1 MNSKSPVRIFS
12 VLLSLL
18 IAGFVAGGQTG
29 TLLVLNKSDN
39 TASLIDLQTKEVVAV
54 IPTGNGPHEVAVAPE
69 GKTVVVCNYGT
80 GAAPG
85 NSLTVIDILGKKKVK
100 DIDLGEYRRPHG
112 IEWMRGTKNIIVT
125 VEANKAVIVVDI
137 ETGKIESAIETGQ
150 NVSHMVALS
159 PDNARAFI
167 ANIGSGTMTALDMK
181 NKKKLNDIETGAGAE
196 GIAVTSDGRE
206 VWVTNRAANTVSIID
221 AVSLKIVATL
231 ESKDFPI
238 RCKITPDG
246 KHALVSNARS
256 GDVAVFDVK
265 TRKEIARIK
274 MELNPVSET
283 DKRLFGDQFGTS
295 PVPIG
300 ILIHPSGS
308 HAYIANSNAD
318 MVTVIDLK
326 EWKVVDRIKTG
337 KEPDG
342 LGYSGLT
349 VP

>member
-1 MNSKSPVRIFS
+1 MKTTTIVI
-12 VLLSLL
+12 LSLL
-18 IAGFVAGGQTG
+18 ISLPLRSQTG
-29 TLLVLNKSDN
+29 TLVVLNKSDN
-39 TASLIDLQTKEVVAV
+39 TASLIDLQTKETVAV
-54 IPTGNGPHEVAVAPE
+54 VSTGTDPHEVAISPYGEMA
-69 GKTVVVCNYGT
+69 VVCNYGT
-80 GAAPG
+80 GQAPG
-85 NSLTVIDILGKKKVK
+85 NSLTVIDVPAKKRTK

-112 IEWMRGTKNIIVT
+112 IEWMKGTKNVIVT
-125 VEANKAVIVVDI
+125 VEANKAVVVVNI

-167 ANIGSGTMTALDMK
+167 ANIGSGTMTALDLK
-181 NKKKLNDIETGAGAE
+181 SKKKLMDIETGVGAE
-196 GIAVTSDGRE
+196 GIDVTPDGKE
-206 VWVTNRAANTVSIID
+206 VWVTNRSANTISIVD
-221 AVSLKIVATL
+221 AVNLNLVATL

-238 RCKITPDG
+238 RCKVTPDG

-256 GDVAVFDVK
+256 GDVAVFETR
-265 TRKEIARIK
+265 TRKEVARIK
-274 MELNPVSET
+274 MELSVVNET
-283 DKRLFGDQFGTS
+283 DKRLFGDQIGTS

-326 EWKVVDRIKTG
+326 MWKVVDRIKTG

-342 LGYSGLT
+342 LGYSA
-349 VP
+349 VEIR

>member
-1 MNSKSPVRIFS
+1 MNSKLSARIFGF
-12 VLLSLL
+12 LLSLL
-18 IAGFVAGGQTG
+18 MVVFVAAGQTG
-29 TLLVLNKSDN
+29 TLVVLNKSDN
-39 TASLIDLQTKEVVAV
+39 TASLINLQTKETGAV
-54 IPTGNGPHEVAVAPE
+54 IPTGNGPHEVAVSPD
-69 GKTVVVCNYGT
+69 GKTAVVCNYGS
-80 GAAPG
+80 GQAPG
-85 NSLTVIDILGKKKVK
+85 NSLTVIDVIGKKKVK
-100 DIDLGEYRRPHG
+100 NVELGEYRRPHG
-112 IEWMRGTKNIIVT
+112 IEWLRGTKNVVVT
-125 VEANKAVIVVDI
+125 VETNKAVIVVDI

-159 PDNARAFI
+159 PDNARAFV
-167 ANIGSGTMTALDMK
+167 ANIGSGTMTALDLK
-181 NKKKLNDIETGAGAE
+181 NKKKLMDIETGAGAE
-196 GIAVTSDGRE
+196 GIDVTPDGKE
-206 VWVTNRAANTVSIID
+206 VWVTNRVVNTVSIID

-246 KHALVSNARS
+246 NYALVSNARS

-265 TRKEIARIK
+265 LKKEIARVK
-274 MELNPVSET
+274 MELNSVNET

-318 MVTVIDLK
+318 MVTVIDLQQ
-326 EWKVVDRIKTG
+326 WKVVDRIKTG

-342 LGYSGLT
+342 LGYSGVT
-349 VP
+349 VR